1 MKAVILAAG
10 KSTRTYPLTLTR
22 PKPLLKVA
30 GKTLLEHNLDQLIG
44 LVDEVIIVVGYMKEK
59 IIEHFGMS
67 YSGIKLTYVVQKEQ
81 LGTGDALKQA
91 EPYINDNFIMIQV
104 DDMHD
109 ADELKKCLK
118 HKNCIMGKEVTDI
131 SAFGALI
138 IKNKKL
144 VEIIEK
150 PKEPISKFANCGCYV
165 LEKAFFKH
173 LGKLKKSAR
182 QEYEVT
188 DALTTYAK
196 EKDVAFFESKNWM
209 TINYPWSLLDANQKL
224 LAKIKGKNEGK
235 LEENVVIKG
244 EVIIGKG
251 TIVKAGSYIEGPAI
265 IGKNCEIGPMA
276 HIRPD
281 TFIDD
286 NCRIGKSEVV
296 DCIIMANTTSKHT
309 AYLGHSVLGENCN
322 IGAGT
327 ITADYRHDGKNHMTL
342 VNGQKV
348 DSGRR
353 KLGAFFGDNV
363 KTAIHTSI
371 YPGRKIWPNL
381 GTMPGEIVTVDK
393 VE

>member
-30 GKTLLEHNLDQLIG
+30 GKTLLELNLDQLEG
-44 LVDEVIIVVGYMKEK
+44 LVDEVIIIVGYMKEK
-59 IIEHFGMS
+59 VMEAFGTK
-67 YSGIKLTYVVQKEQ
+67 YKKLKLTYVVQKEQ

-91 EPYINDNFIMIQV
+91 EPYLKDQFIMIQV
-104 DDMHD
+104 DDLHD
-109 ADELKKCLK
+109 AEELKQCLK
-118 HKNCIMGKEVTDI
+118 YKNSIMGIKVKDI
-131 SAFGALI
+131 SAFGALK
-138 IKNKKL
+138 IKNRKL
-144 VEIIEK
+144 VEIVEK
-150 PKEPISKFANCGCYV
+150 PKTPVSNYANCGCYV
-165 LEKAFFKH
+165 LEKGFFKH
-173 LGKLKKSAR
+173 LDKLKKSAR
-182 QEYEVT
+182 GEYEVT
-188 DALTTYAK
+188 DALTSYAK
-196 EKDVAFFESKNWM
+196 EKEIFFVESKNWI
-209 TINYPWSLLDANQKL
+209 TISYPWNLLDANQKL
-224 LAKIKGKNEGK
+224 LSKIKGSNEGK

-251 TIVKAGSYIEGPAI
+251 TVVKSGSYIEGPVI
-265 IGKNCEIGPMA
+265 IGKNCEIGPFA
-276 HIRPD
+276 HLRPD
-281 TFIDD
+281 TFIDN
-286 NCRIGKSEVV
+286 NCRIGKTEIV
-296 DCIIMANTTSKHT
+296 DCIIMANTTAKHSG
-309 AYLGHSVLGENCN
+309 YLGHSVIGENCN

-327 ITADYRHDGKNHMTL
+327 ITADYRHDGKNHMTV

-381 GTMPGEIVTVDK
+381 GTLPGEIVTADK